1 MKDIIFYDA
10 ACPLCSRVVRFI
22 LKHERNENIL
32 FSALQGE
39 HARSF
44 LPLEG
49 IDHIDMKTFYLFKA
63 GTIYERSTAALC
75 LIPYLKWYFNIFL
88 VFWIIPKVL
97 RDFVYMLVSKYRY
110 RLFKDHCELGNVD
123 SRRIL

>member
-10 ACPLCSRVVRFI
+10 VCPLCSRVVRFI
-22 LKHERNENIL
+22 LKHERNENIF

-44 LPLEG
+44 LPKEG

-63 GTIYERSTAALC
+63 GNIYERSTAALC

-88 VFWIIPKVL
+88 VFWIIPKAL
-97 RDFVYMLVSKYRY
+97 RDFVYTLVSTYRY
-110 RLFKDHCELGNVD
+110 RLFKDRCDLGNVD
-123 SRRIL
+123 SRRML

>member
-22 LKHERNENIL
+22 LKYERNENIL

-88 VFWIIPKVL
+88 IFWIIPKAL
-97 RDFVYMLVSKYRY
+97 RDFVYILVSKYRY
-110 RLFKDHCELGNVD
+110 RLFKDRCDLGNVD
-123 SRRIL
+123 SRRML

>member
-49 IDHIDMKTFYLFKA
+49 INHIDMKTFYLFKA

-97 RDFVYMLVSKYRY
+97 RDFVYTLVSKYRY

>member
-22 LKHERNENIL
+22 LKHERNENIF

-44 LPLEG
+44 LPKEG

-63 GTIYERSTAALC
+63 GNIYERSTAALC

-88 VFWIIPKVL
+88 VFWIIPKAL
-97 RDFVYMLVSKYRY
+97 RDFVYTLVSTYRY
-110 RLFKDHCELGNVD
+110 RLFKDRCDLGNVD
-123 SRRIL
+123 SRRML

>member
-10 ACPLCSRVVRFI
+10 VCPLCSRVVRFI
-22 LKHERNENIL
+22 LKHERNENIF

-44 LPLEG
+44 LPKEG

-63 GTIYERSTAALC
+63 GNIYERSTAALC
-75 LIPYLKWYFNIFL
+75 LIPYLKWYFNVFL
-88 VFWIIPKVL
+88 VFWIIPKGL
-97 RDFVYMLVSKYRY
+97 RDFVYTLVSKHRY
-110 RLFKDHCELGNVD
+110 RLFKDRCDLGNID

>member
-10 ACPLCSRVVRFI
+10 VCPLCSRVVRFI
-22 LKHERNENIL
+22 LKHERNENIF

-44 LPLEG
+44 LPKEG

-63 GTIYERSTAALC
+63 GNIYERSTAALC

-88 VFWIIPKVL
+88 VFWIIPKAL
-97 RDFVYMLVSKYRY
+97 RDFVYTLVSKYRY
-110 RLFKDHCELGNVD
+110 RLFKDHCDLGNVD
-123 SRRIL
+123 SRRML